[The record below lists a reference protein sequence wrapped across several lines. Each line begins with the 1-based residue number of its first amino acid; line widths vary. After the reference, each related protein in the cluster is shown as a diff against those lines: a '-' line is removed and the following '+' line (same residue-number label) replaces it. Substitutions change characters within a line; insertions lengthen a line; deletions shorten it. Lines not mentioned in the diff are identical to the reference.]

1 MPMANYLYVR
11 TELTVPGV
19 GSAVHLAEL
28 EEHDA
33 QRCRMHRRIALD
45 PAAWV
50 VGVPPPDIPRGNGE
64 KPQEVVPHPDTYDE
78 FPDISAQYMDQ
89 EQFEALWT
97 EATTKFGLS

>member
-1 MPMANYLYVR
+1 MPRANYLYVR

-33 QRCRMHRRIALD
+33 QRCRMHRMIALD
-45 PAAWV
+45 PADSV
-50 VGVPPPDIPRGNGE
+50 VGVATPDSSTGNVDT
-64 KPQEVVPHPDTYDE
+64 PQEVVPHPDTYDE

-97 EATTKFGLS
+97 EATTKFGL